1 MEEKEFDYIN
11 VIPLVDV
18 MLVLLTIVL
27 TTSTFIAS
35 GIIPVELPR
44 ASKSHEETLKTQTV
58 EIDKRGN
65 IYLNSKPMSLDSL
78 RDSIIY
84 LDKAIPILIRA
95 DRDISLQVFVDVLDI
110 VKKLG
115 FRGVSFPLPAGVFSS
130 AKQIL
135 IITKEKIDIII
146 SPNIKY
152 FFIFLNYYYTLLY
165 LFIFYH
171 TFKNKKRGR
180 AIFCSPCIRYFTTI
194 VISTSSTAII
204 LNLSFLSK
212 SSPPCFSQTLTV

>member
-11 VIPLVDV
+11 VITLVDV

-65 IYLNSKPMSLDSL
+65 IYLNSKLMSLESL
-78 RDSIIY
+78 RDSIIS

-115 FRGVSFPLPAGVFSS
+115 FRKVSL
-130 AKQIL
+130 Q
-135 IITKEKIDIII
+135 TEQ
-146 SPNIKY
+146 
-152 FFIFLNYYYTLLY
+152 
-165 LFIFYH
+165 
-171 TFKNKKRGR
+171 KR
-180 AIFCSPCIRYFTTI
+180 
-194 VISTSSTAII
+194 
-204 LNLSFLSK
+204 
-212 SSPPCFSQTLTV
+212 